1 MNNINKLIPH
11 VPLILHAK
19 EMKFTFAKISQILNT
34 NFNVE
39 TNEIFI
45 RKFYYKIRDKTLKND
60 YKNIKCFMK
69 NDIILIEHNIFK
81 SEYIM
86 FMDSFYIAYSS
97 VNIPEELLLVDL
109 NSIKSIHDPVARIY
123 AKWFSRNFY
132 IDNSTL
138 LNEFEV
144 SCSEE
149 QMNEI
154 KLIPDSIDVT
164 YDKITLELLTKRFK
178 VTI

>member
-1 MNNINKLIPH
+1 
-11 VPLILHAK
+11 
-19 EMKFTFAKISQILNT
+19 
-34 NFNVE
+34 
-39 TNEIFI
+39 
-45 RKFYYKIRDKTLKND
+45 
-60 YKNIKCFMK
+60 
-69 NDIILIEHNIFK
+69 
-81 SEYIM
+81 
-86 FMDSFYIAYSS
+86 MDAFCIGYSS
-97 VNIPEELLLVDL
+97 LNIDESLLI
-109 NSIKSIHDPVARIY
+109 NEKTIHSIHDPVARIY
-123 AKWFSRNFY
+123 AKWFSRNFH